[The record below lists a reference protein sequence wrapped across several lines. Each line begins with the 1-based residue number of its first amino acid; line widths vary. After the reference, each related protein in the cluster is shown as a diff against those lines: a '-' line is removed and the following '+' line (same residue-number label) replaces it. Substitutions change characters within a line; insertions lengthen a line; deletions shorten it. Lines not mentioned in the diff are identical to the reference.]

1 MKGKI
6 IKNNKIWY
14 LGYFVGFFSLILLFT
29 IKGNE
34 IRNILLTFIFA
45 ISTSISSVKIMHN
58 KMIEKDES
66 YRINVNDERNVKIKD
81 KVNATMSYILIILI
95 GLVAVI
101 CLAVKAYLPGGIL
114 AIFILFY
121 PMITFFING
130 YYEKKY

>member
-1 MKGKI
+1 
-6 IKNNKIWY
+6 
-14 LGYFVGFFSLILLFT
+14 
-29 IKGNE
+29 
-34 IRNILLTFIFA
+34 
-45 ISTSISSVKIMHN
+45 MHN

-66 YRINVNDERNVKIKD
+66 YRININDERNVKIMD
-81 KVNATMSYILIILI
+81 KVNAAMSYILMILI

-101 CLAVKAYLPGGIL
+101 CLLIKAYLPGGIL

>member
-1 MKGKI
+1 M
-6 IKNNKIWY
+6 KNNKIWY
-14 LGYFVGFFSLILLFT
+14 FGYIVGFLSLILLFT
-29 IKGNE
+29 IKSNE
-34 IRNILLTFIFA
+34 IRNILLTLIFA

-81 KVNATMSYILIILI
+81 KVNATMSYILMILI

-101 CLAVKAYLPGGIL
+101 CISIKAYLPGGIL
-114 AIFILFY
+114 EIFILFY

>member
-1 MKGKI
+1 M
-6 IKNNKIWY
+6 WY
-14 LGYFVGFFSLILLFT
+14 FGYIVGFLSLILLFT

-34 IRNILLTFIFA
+34 IRNILLTLIFA
-45 ISTSISSVKIMHN
+45 TSTAISSVKIMHN

-66 YRINVNDERNVKIKD
+66 YRININDERNVKIMD
-81 KVNATMSYILIILI
+81 KVNAAMSYILMILI

-101 CLAVKAYLPGGIL
+101 CLLIKAYLPGGIL

>member
-1 MKGKI
+1 M
-6 IKNNKIWY
+6 KNNKIWY
-14 LGYFVGFFSLILLFT
+14 FGYIVGFLSLILLFT
-29 IKGNE
+29 IKSNE
-34 IRNILLTFIFA
+34 IRNILLTLIFA
-45 ISTSISSVKIMHN
+45 ISTSISSIKIMHN

-81 KVNATMSYILIILI
+81 KVNATMSYILMILI

-101 CLAVKAYLPGGIL
+101 CISIKAYLPGGIL
-114 AIFILFY
+114 EIFILFY

>member
-1 MKGKI
+1 M
-6 IKNNKIWY
+6 KNNKIWY

>member
-1 MKGKI
+1 M
-6 IKNNKIWY
+6 KNNKMWY
-14 LGYFVGFFSLILLFT
+14 FGYIVGFLILILLFT

-34 IRNILLTFIFA
+34 IRNILLTLIFA

-58 KMIEKDES
+58 KMIEKDKS

-81 KVNATMSYILIILI
+81 KVNATMSYILLILI
-95 GLVAVI
+95 GLVALI
-101 CLAVKAYLPGGIL
+101 CLAVKAYLPAGIL
-114 AIFILFY
+114 AIFIMFY

>member
-1 MKGKI
+1 M
-6 IKNNKIWY
+6 KNNKMWY
-14 LGYFVGFFSLILLFT
+14 FGYIVGFLSLILLFT

-34 IRNILLTFIFA
+34 IRNILLTLIFA

-81 KVNATMSYILIILI
+81 KVNAAMSYILMILI

-101 CLAVKAYLPGGIL
+101 CLAVKA
-114 AIFILFY
+114 
-121 PMITFFING
+121 
-130 YYEKKY
+130 